1 MNLFF
6 LLWLFGLGVV
16 VGLAVA
22 VVRDEYRRR
31 RVRRIEAEG
40 VRRFELFEI
49 AKRLRPGQGV
59 VLLPEEMLWFR

>member
-1 MNLFF
+1 MNLYF
-6 LLWLFGLGVV
+6 LIWSFGLGVLA
-16 VGLAVA
+16 GLIAA

-31 RVRRIEAEG
+31 RVRRIEAEA

-59 VLLPEEMLWFR
+59 VLLPEEMLWSR